1 MGRLQRSQEIRVA
14 LIKHFGQVS
23 DTSHKSDTQVTHVTQ
38 EAKLLPQVERS
49 FVPTAAPN
57 PPEDEPVM
65 IIKEASEEDLEKKLD
80 GLDLNFS

>member
-1 MGRLQRSQEIRVA
+1 M
-14 LIKHFGQVS
+14 
-23 DTSHKSDTQVTHVTQ
+23 THVTQ